1 MIAFA
6 DFGGSNFLGIF
17 AAASDK
23 LVIIPPSAKEQTLHK
38 VQQYLQVELLQT
50 TLGGTNLI
58 GALAAINSNGAVISG
73 FATASELERMN
84 ERVPTALLR
93 DKFNAAGN
101 NIIANDR
108 GAIVNPDI
116 GSKAIRQ
123 ITDILGVSVERGTI
137 AGLRTVGSACAV
149 NNSGALCHPEVTE
162 QELRLVEDVLK
173 VNAKIGTA
181 NYGTPL
187 VGACLLSNSKGILTG
202 STTTPIEIGRIED
215 ALSN

>member
-23 LVIIPPSAKEQTLHK
+23 LVIIPPPTNEQTLQK
-38 VQQYLQVELLQT
+38 VQQFLQVEPLRT

-58 GALAAINSNGAVISG
+58 GSLAVINSNGAVISG

-84 ERVPTALLR
+84 ERVPTALLK

-101 NIIANDR
+101 NIVANDR

-123 ITDILGVSVERGTI
+123 IADVLGVNVERGTI
-137 AGLRTVGSACAV
+137 AGLRTVGSACAA

-215 ALSN
+215 ALSI